1 MAQLNITLNQ
11 EEILELLSNDKGGA
25 FKKLFQET
33 LNAFILAESDEQLGA
48 TRYERSESRT
58 DRRNGFRDRIL
69 KTRIGE
75 IELHVPRHRNQP
87 FSTMV
92 FENYCRSEQSLIL
105 TMAEM
110 VVNGVA
116 TRKVSKV
123 MEALCDTSFSK
134 STVSEAC
141 KTLDKSVNEFK
152 NRNLE
157 SSYPFVLLDATYF
170 KVREN
175 HRIVSKAMMVAVGT
189 RYDGHREILG
199 FDIYKNES
207 KGTWSDFL
215 KSLKDRGMNEVKMF
229 ISDAHE
235 GVLHGICEHYPDSPW
250 QRCQTHFSRNILDKT
265 PSKYQKGLA
274 AELTEMYNCKTIEKA
289 REKRDSIINDYTDV
303 AEKAMECL
311 DMGFDSVMTVMTLPE
326 NYRRYYRTSNHIE
339 RLNRE
344 LKRRSKA
351 IGVFPNVDS
360 LNRLIGSVLLEENEN
375 YQVTKSSSIPLSI
388 HDDIQSC
395 SSALIILASVQHQL
409 FFAS

>member
-11 EEILELLSNDKGGA
+11 EEILQLLSNDKDQA

-48 TRYERSESRT
+48 SRYERSYCRT
-58 DRRNGFRDRIL
+58 DSRNGFRDRIL

-87 FSTMV
+87 FHTMV
-92 FENYCRSEQSLIL
+92 FDNYSRSEQSLIL
-105 TMAEM
+105 AMAEM

-116 TRKVSKV
+116 TRKVTKV
-123 MEALCDTSFSK
+123 METLCDTSFSK
-134 STVSEAC
+134 STVSDAC

-152 NRNLE
+152 NRKLDT
-157 SSYPFVLLDATYF
+157 SYPFVLLDATYF

-175 HRIVSKAMMVAVGT
+175 HRIISKAMMVAIGT

-199 FDIYKNES
+199 FGIYKNES
-207 KGTWSDFL
+207 KETWNEFL
-215 KSLKDRGMNEVKMF
+215 KSLKNRGLNEIKMF
-229 ISDAHE
+229 ISDAHD
-235 GVLHGICEHYPDSPW
+235 GILHGICEHYPESPW
-250 QRCQTHFSRNILDKT
+250 QRCQTHFSRNILEKT
-265 PSKYQKGLA
+265 PTKYQKGLA
-274 AELTEMYNCKTIEKA
+274 AELTEMYNCRTIEKA
-289 REKRDSIINDYTDV
+289 REKRDSIINDYSDL

-311 DMGFDSVMTVMTLPE
+311 DKGGDSVMTVMTLPE

-360 LNRLIGSVLLEENEN
+360 LNRLIGSVILEENDK
-375 YQVTKSSSIPLSI
+375 YQERKSSSIPLSI
-388 HDDIQSC
+388 NDDIEAC
-395 SSALIILASVQHQL
+395 SSELIILAEEQHQL
-409 FFAS
+409 LIA

>member
-11 EEILELLSNDKGGA
+11 EEILQLLSNDKDQA

-48 TRYERSESRT
+48 SRYERSDCRT
-58 DRRNGFRDRIL
+58 DSRNGFRDRIL

-87 FSTMV
+87 FHTMV
-92 FENYCRSEQSLIL
+92 FDNYSRSEQSLIL
-105 TMAEM
+105 AMAEM

-116 TRKVSKV
+116 TRKVTKV
-123 MEALCDTSFSK
+123 METLCDTSFSK
-134 STVSEAC
+134 STVSDAC

-152 NRNLE
+152 NRKLDT
-157 SSYPFVLLDATYF
+157 SYPFVLLDATYF

-175 HRIVSKAMMVAVGT
+175 HRIISKAMMVAIGT

-199 FDIYKNES
+199 FGIYKNES
-207 KGTWSDFL
+207 KETWNEFL
-215 KSLKDRGMNEVKMF
+215 KSLKNRGLNEIKMF
-229 ISDAHE
+229 ISDAHD
-235 GVLHGICEHYPDSPW
+235 GILHGICEHYPELPW
-250 QRCQTHFSRNILDKT
+250 QRCQTHFSRNILKKT
-265 PSKYQKGLA
+265 PTKYQKGLA
-274 AELTEMYNCKTIEKA
+274 AELTEMYNCRTIEKA
-289 REKRDSIINDYTDV
+289 REKRDSIINDYSDI

-311 DMGFDSVMTVMTLPE
+311 DNGFDSVMTVMTLPE

-360 LNRLIGSVLLEENEN
+360 LNRLIGSVILEENDK
-375 YQVTKSSSIPLSI
+375 YQERKSSSIPLSI
-388 HDDIQSC
+388 NDDIEAC
-395 SSALIILASVQHQL
+395 SSELIILAEEQHQL
-409 FFAS
+409 LIA

>member
-11 EEILELLSNDKGGA
+11 EEILQLLSNDKDQA

-48 TRYERSESRT
+48 SRYERSDCRT
-58 DRRNGFRDRIL
+58 DSRNGFRDRIL

-87 FSTMV
+87 FHTMV
-92 FENYCRSEQSLIL
+92 FDNYSRSEQSLIL
-105 TMAEM
+105 AMAEM

-116 TRKVSKV
+116 TRKVTKV
-123 MEALCDTSFSK
+123 METLCDTSFSK
-134 STVSEAC
+134 STVSDAC

-152 NRNLE
+152 NRKLDT
-157 SSYPFVLLDATYF
+157 SYPFVLLDATYF

-175 HRIVSKAMMVAVGT
+175 HRIISKAMMVAIGT

-199 FDIYKNES
+199 FGIYKNES
-207 KGTWSDFL
+207 KETWNEFL
-215 KSLKDRGMNEVKMF
+215 KSLKNRGLNEIKMF
-229 ISDAHE
+229 ISDAHD
-235 GVLHGICEHYPDSPW
+235 GILHGICEHYPESPW
-250 QRCQTHFSRNILDKT
+250 QRCQTHFSRNILEKT
-265 PSKYQKGLA
+265 PTKYQKGLA
-274 AELTEMYNCKTIEKA
+274 AELTEMYNCRTIEKA
-289 REKRDSIINDYTDV
+289 REKRDSIINDYSDI

-311 DMGFDSVMTVMTLPE
+311 DNGFDSVMTVMTLPE

-360 LNRLIGSVLLEENEN
+360 LNRLIGSVILEENDK
-375 YQVTKSSSIPLSI
+375 YQKRKSSSIPLSI
-388 HDDIQSC
+388 NDDIEAC
-395 SSALIILASVQHQL
+395 SSELIILAEEQHQL
-409 FFAS
+409 LIA

>member
-1 MAQLNITLNQ
+1 MAQLNITLNHD
-11 EEILELLSNDKGGA
+11 EILQLLSNDKDQA

-48 TRYERSESRT
+48 SRYERSDCRT
-58 DRRNGFRDRIL
+58 DSRNGFRDRIL

-87 FSTMV
+87 FHTMV
-92 FENYCRSEQSLIL
+92 FDNYSRSEQSLIL
-105 TMAEM
+105 AMAEM

-116 TRKVSKV
+116 TRKVTKV
-123 MEALCDTSFSK
+123 METLCDTSFSK
-134 STVSEAC
+134 STVSDAC
-141 KTLDKSVNEFK
+141 KALDKSVNEFK
-152 NRNLE
+152 NRKLDI
-157 SSYPFVLLDATYF
+157 SYPFVLLDATYF

-175 HRIVSKAMMVAVGT
+175 HRIISKAMMVAIGT

-199 FDIYKNES
+199 FGIYKNES
-207 KGTWSDFL
+207 KETWNEFL
-215 KSLKDRGMNEVKMF
+215 KSLKNRGLNEVKMF
-229 ISDAHE
+229 ISDAHD
-235 GVLHGICEHYPDSPW
+235 GILHGICEHYPESPW

-274 AELTEMYNCKTIEKA
+274 AELAEMYNCRTIEKA
-289 REKRDSIINDYTDV
+289 REKRDSIINDYSDI

-311 DMGFDSVMTVMTLPE
+311 DNGFDSVMTVMTLPE

-360 LNRLIGSVLLEENEN
+360 LNRLIGSVILEENDK
-375 YQVTKSSSIPLSI
+375 YQERKSSSIPLSI
-388 HDDIQSC
+388 NDDIEAC
-395 SSALIILASVQHQL
+395 SSELIILAEEQHQL
-409 FFAS
+409 LIA

>member
-11 EEILELLSNDKGGA
+11 EEILQLLSNDKDQA

-48 TRYERSESRT
+48 SRYERSDCRT
-58 DRRNGFRDRIL
+58 DSRNGFRDRIL

-87 FSTMV
+87 FHTMV
-92 FENYCRSEQSLIL
+92 FDNYSRSEQSLIL
-105 TMAEM
+105 AMAEM

-116 TRKVSKV
+116 TRKVTKV
-123 MEALCDTSFSK
+123 METLCDTSFSK
-134 STVSEAC
+134 STVSDAC

-152 NRNLE
+152 NRKLDT
-157 SSYPFVLLDATYF
+157 SYPFVLLDATYF

-175 HRIVSKAMMVAVGT
+175 HRIISKAMMVAIGT

-199 FDIYKNES
+199 FGIYKNES
-207 KGTWSDFL
+207 KETWNEFL
-215 KSLKDRGMNEVKMF
+215 KSLKNRGLNEIKMF
-229 ISDAHE
+229 ISDAHD
-235 GVLHGICEHYPDSPW
+235 GILHGICEHYPESPW
-250 QRCQTHFSRNILDKT
+250 QRCQTHFSRNILEKT
-265 PSKYQKGLA
+265 PTKYQKGLA
-274 AELTEMYNCKTIEKA
+274 AELTEMYNCRTIEKA
-289 REKRDSIINDYTDV
+289 REKRDSIINDYSDI

-311 DMGFDSVMTVMTLPE
+311 DNGFDSVMTVMTLPE

-360 LNRLIGSVLLEENEN
+360 LNRLIGSVILEENDK
-375 YQVTKSSSIPLSI
+375 YQERKSSSIPLSI
-388 HDDIQSC
+388 NDDIEAC
-395 SSALIILASVQHQL
+395 SSELIILAEEQHQL
-409 FFAS
+409 LIA

>member
-11 EEILELLSNDKGGA
+11 EEILQLLSSDKDQA

-48 TRYERSESRT
+48 SRYERSDCRT
-58 DRRNGFRDRIL
+58 DSRNGFRDRIL

-87 FSTMV
+87 FHTMV
-92 FENYCRSEQSLIL
+92 FDNYSRSEQSLIL
-105 TMAEM
+105 AMAEM

-116 TRKVSKV
+116 TRKVTKV
-123 MEALCDTSFSK
+123 METLCDTSFSK
-134 STVSEAC
+134 STVSGAC

-152 NRNLE
+152 NRKLDT
-157 SSYPFVLLDATYF
+157 SYPFVLLDATYF

-175 HRIVSKAMMVAVGT
+175 HRIISKAMMVAIGT

-199 FDIYKNES
+199 FGIYKNES
-207 KGTWSDFL
+207 KETWNEFL
-215 KSLKDRGMNEVKMF
+215 KSLKNRGLNEIKMF
-229 ISDAHE
+229 ISDAHD
-235 GVLHGICEHYPDSPW
+235 GILHGICEHYPESPW
-250 QRCQTHFSRNILDKT
+250 QRCQTHFSRNILEKT
-265 PSKYQKGLA
+265 PTKYQKGLA
-274 AELTEMYNCKTIEKA
+274 AELTEMYNCRTIEKA
-289 REKRDSIINDYTDV
+289 REKRDSIINDYSDI

-311 DMGFDSVMTVMTLPE
+311 DNGFDSVMTVMTLPE

-360 LNRLIGSVLLEENEN
+360 LNRLIGSVILEENDK
-375 YQVTKSSSIPLSI
+375 YQERKSSSIPLSI
-388 HDDIQSC
+388 NDDIEAC
-395 SSALIILASVQHQL
+395 SSELIILAEEQHQL
-409 FFAS
+409 LIA